1 MAELFGFEIKR
12 AGADT
17 TPEPQSFVKPEFDD
31 GAVNINSMGGMY
43 GTYVDLEG
51 TAKNEA
57 ELVTRYR
64 RMSLMPEV
72 EHAIDDIINE
82 TIISDPTQ
90 PVVDINLDAVEL
102 PARVKKLIKDE
113 FKIASELLFLS
124 NSGYEIFRKW
134 YVDGRLYYHAIIN
147 EKDPTAGITE
157 LRYIDPRKIR
167 KVRETKKQKQ
177 GNFQVV
183 KVVKEFYLYNDKGF
197 HSKAYATPD
206 PIAAGGAQG
215 LKIAKDSIV
224 HCTSGLVDEYNKMVL
239 SHLHK
244 AIKPLNQLQVLED
257 ASVIYRIS
265 RAPERRIFYID
276 VGNLPKMK
284 AEQYLRDMMTKHKN
298 RLVYDAASGEIRD
311 DRKFMTMME
320 DFWLP
325 RREGGRGT
333 EITTLPGGQNLGEME
348 DIEYFKKKLYRSLNV
363 PISRL
368 EPEAGFTLGRASEI
382 SRDELKF
389 NKFIRRLRLKF
400 SILFNKILEKQLVL
414 KGIVTMDEWNIV
426 NQYVKYDFVEDN
438 HFAELKNS
446 EMVRERLQI
455 LNDIENHTGTYYS
468 KEWVR
473 RNVLHQNEEEINDMK
488 SEMQAEQGDES
499 DYGPGGGGDPE
510 APWNQQPEEPEGG
523 QPGGENV

>member
-1 MAELFGFEIKR
+1 
-12 AGADT
+12 
-17 TPEPQSFVKPEFDD
+17 
-31 GAVNINSMGGMY
+31 
-43 GTYVDLEG
+43 
-51 TAKNEA
+51 
-57 ELVTRYR
+57 
-64 RMSLMPEV
+64 
-72 EHAIDDIINE
+72 
-82 TIISDPTQ
+82 
-90 PVVDINLDAVEL
+90 
-102 PARVKKLIKDE
+102 
-113 FKIASELLFLS
+113 
-124 NSGYEIFRKW
+124 
-134 YVDGRLYYHAIIN
+134 
-147 EKDPTAGITE
+147 
-157 LRYIDPRKIR
+157 
-167 KVRETKKQKQ
+167 
-177 GNFQVV
+177 
-183 KVVKEFYLYNDKGF
+183 
-197 HSKAYATPD
+197 
-206 PIAAGGAQG
+206 
-215 LKIAKDSIV
+215 
-224 HCTSGLVDEYNKMVL
+224 MVL

-414 KGIVTMDEWNIV
+414 KGIVTMDEWSV
-426 NQYVKYDFVEDN
+426 LNQYVKYDFVEDN

-455 LNDIENHTGTYYS
+455 LNDIESHTGTYYS

-499 DYGPGGGGDPE
+499 DYGPGGGGQPD